1 MGSSGTELAKAY
13 VQIVPSAKGIKGK
26 ITEELGGEAQSAGTS
41 SGGKIAS
48 AIKSAIAA
56 AGIGM
61 ALKSAISEGAALE
74 QSIGG
79 IETLFKGSA
88 DTVKQYAENAY
99 KTAGLSANAYM
110 ETVTSFSASLIS
122 SLSGDTAAAADA
134 ANTAITDMSDNANKM
149 GTSMEA
155 IQNAYQGFAKQNY
168 TMLDNLKLGYG
179 GTKTEMERLLAD
191 AEKITGIKYDI
202 SNLSDVYSAIHVIQT
217 ELGITGTTA
226 KEASTTLSGSLASM
240 KGAFTNL
247 LGNLSLGQSIGPSLT
262 ALSET
267 VYTFLVGNLIPMI
280 GNIIS
285 GIPEA
290 LSGVLTMVAQGLN
303 LAADNADII
312 VQSGMD
318 AISKLII
325 GIVNAIPYLGEAAL
339 NVIASFGDALIS
351 ADWIGMATNLIT
363 NLQTGMDAAAE
374 EIIGTDGSIIA
385 SVGAAITDNLPD
397 ILGKGVEIITNLAN
411 GILQNLPTAISSA
424 GSIMSSLI
432 GFITANLPT
441 ICQSGFSLIGNL
453 AQGLI
458 NNLPSVLS
466 SIASIIASL
475 LAEIAGNLPELLQS
489 GIELIGEMAQGL
501 INNLPSVLSS
511 IASII
516 ASLLAEIAGNLPE
529 LLQSGIEL
537 IGEMAAGLIEAIP
550 DVVAKIPD
558 IIKGI
563 VDAFMGF
570 DWLSL
575 GGDIISGIADGLWN
589 AAGKIAEAAKEA
601 AASALNAAKDFLG
614 IKSPSRVFRDKVG
627 KMVSLGMAE
636 GIKNNTWA
644 VSDAVE
650 ELNGIA
656 DRNIGTRIRSTLDY
670 DLGSIGGTYGTVG
683 TLFDIVDKLSRKSD
697 EQSNVQTVA
706 NFYLDKRLFA
716 RAIAEPVRSEMD
728 DISKFDEMMKGVF
741 A

>member
-1 MGSSGTELAKAY
+1 MGKSGTELAKAY
-13 VQIVPSAKGIKGK
+13 VQIIPSAKGIKGK

-56 AGIGM
+56 AGIGV

-122 SLSGDTAAAADA
+122 SLGGDTAAAADA

-202 SNLSDVYSAIHVIQT
+202 NNLSDVYSAIHVIQT
-217 ELGITGTTA
+217 ELDITGTTA

-240 KGAFTNL
+240 KSAFSNL
-247 LGNLSLGQSIGPSLT
+247 LGNLALGQSIGPSLT

-290 LSGVLTMVAQGLN
+290 LSGVLNMVVQGLN
-303 LAADNADII
+303 LVANNADAII
-312 VQSGMD
+312 QSGMEVVTQ
-318 AISKLII
+318 LVV
-325 GIVNAIPYLGEAAL
+325 GIVEALPYLGEAAINL
-339 NVIASFGDALIS
+339 VAALGNALLTADWAGMALGLISQLKIGLDIASG
-351 ADWIGMATNLIT
+351 
-363 NLQTGMDAAAE
+363 
-374 EIIGTDGSIIA
+374 EILGTDGNIVS
-385 SVGAAITDNLPD
+385 SVGMAITENLPG
-397 ILGKGVEIITNLAN
+397 ILEKGGEIITNLAN
-411 GILQNLPTAISSA
+411 GILQNLPIVISSI
-424 GSIMSSLI
+424 GSIMSNLI
-432 GFITANLPT
+432 SYIMGNLPT
-441 ICQSGFSLIGNL
+441 ILQSGISLIGNL
-453 AQGLI
+453 AQGIL
-458 NNLPSVLS
+458 NNLPAIIS
-466 SIASIIASL
+466 SIASVIAGL
-475 LAEIAGNLPELLQS
+475 LAEIAGNLPQLLQS
-489 GIELIGEMAQGL
+489 GIELIGEMA
-501 INNLPSVLSS
+501 S
-511 IASII
+511 
-516 ASLLAEIAGNLPE
+516 
-529 LLQSGIEL
+529 
-537 IGEMAAGLIEAIP
+537 GLIEAIP
-550 DVVAKIPD
+550 GVVAKIPD

-563 VDAFMGF
+563 VDAFMGY
-570 DWLSL
+570 DWLGL

-589 AAGKIAEAAKEA
+589 YAGKIAEAAKDA
-601 AASALNAAKDFLG
+601 AKSALDAAKDFLG
-614 IKSPSRVFRDKVG
+614 IKSPSRVFRDEVG

-636 GIKNNTWA
+636 GIKSNMGS

-650 ELNGIA
+650 GLNNIA

-670 DLGSIGGTYGTVG
+670 EKRSINGNYGSIGV
-683 TLFDIVDKLSRKSD
+683 LFDTADKLNKRVG
-697 EQSNVQTVA
+697 ERSNLQTVA

-716 RAIAEPVRSEMD
+716 KAIASPVKDEID
-728 DISKFDEMMKGVF
+728 YETKFYDMIRGVRI
-741 A
+741 

>member
-1 MGSSGTELAKAY
+1 MGKSGTELAKAY

-26 ITEELGGEAQSAGTS
+26 IKEELGGEAQSAGSS
-41 SGGKIAS
+41 SGSKIAS

-122 SLSGDTAAAADA
+122 SLGGDTAAAAAA

-191 AEKITGIKYDI
+191 AEKISGVHYDI
-202 SNLSDVYSAIHVIQT
+202 ENLSDVYSAIHVIQT
-217 ELGITGTTA
+217 ELDITGTTA

-247 LGNLSLGQSIGPSLT
+247 LGNLALGKSIGPSLT

-312 VQSGMD
+312 VQNGMD
-318 AISKLII
+318 VIAKLIT

-339 NVIASFGDALIS
+339 NVIASFGNALIS
-351 ADWIGMATNLIT
+351 ADWTGMATDLIA
-363 NLQTGMDAAAE
+363 NLQTGMDTAAAE
-374 EIIGTDGSIIA
+374 ILGTDGNIVG
-385 SVGAAITDNLPD
+385 SVGTAITNSLPE

-411 GILQNLPTAISSA
+411 GILQNLPTAISSI
-424 GSIMSSLI
+424 GSIMSNLI
-432 GFITANLPT
+432 SFIMANLPT
-441 ICQSGFSLIGNL
+441 ILQSGFSLIGNL

-466 SIASIIASL
+466 SIASIIA
-475 LAEIAGNLPELLQS
+475 N
-489 GIELIGEMAQGL
+489 
-501 INNLPSVLSS
+501 
-511 IASII
+511 
-516 ASLLAEIAGNLPE
+516 LLAEIAGNLPE

-563 VDAFMGF
+563 VDAFMEF

-614 IKSPSRVFRDKVG
+614 IKSPSRVFRDEVG

-636 GIKNNTWA
+636 GIKSNMGS
-644 VSDAVE
+644 VSNAVE

-656 DRNIGTRIRSTLDY
+656 DGNIGTRIRSTLDY
-670 DLGSIGGTYGTVG
+670 ELGSIGGTYGTVG
-683 TLFDIVDKLSRKSD
+683 ALFEAVDKLNRKSD

-716 RAIAEPVRSEMD
+716 RTIAEPVRSEMD

>member
-489 GIELIGEMAQGL
+489 GIELIGEMA
-501 INNLPSVLSS
+501 
-511 IASII
+511 
-516 ASLLAEIAGNLPE
+516 
-529 LLQSGIEL
+529 
-537 IGEMAAGLIEAIP
+537 AGLIEAIP